1 MKHAVLINN
10 SYIEN
15 TSVRYLGAHLK
26 NKGYRV
32 SVIHY
37 EGSKDNVFHLLPEES
52 LQTLAEYCGK
62 CDLVGISL
70 LTTHQLERSIQI
82 NNYLK
87 ERISAPII
95 WGGVPVMCS
104 PQAYLQYADLICAGE
119 GESVLAGLLEGRD
132 YADIAGLGFRLPDG
146 AVKVNAIP
154 DLIDLNQQPVP
165 YMELDH
171 GYLLRGNELLRLR
184 DHVHLLRP
192 SYMGMTI
199 RGCPYACSYCI
210 NSRLKQVFHHK
221 GPFIRFIDTELVMQE
236 LEWAVANIPQLKS
249 VTLDDDDFFMRSEED
264 LESFFDSY
272 RQRINLPFY
281 YLQATIKQVRESK
294 LKLLQQYGIRMR
306 FLKIGLQ
313 SASRRVSH
321 EIFDRGFDPDLFIEK
336 LKLLAVYDVSVILD
350 VISDNPYDTPN
361 DKYEALLFYRNMLRS
376 VRPLSTIPRPVKIY
390 DHKLMY
396 YPDTKLFNKA
406 RQDGVIPSD
415 YTEQVLLKRNTVRK
429 HEEDLDN
436 DTLVIA
442 LFNIAIRK
450 NRFAPLAGALLEL
463 LCYRPFF
470 RLYTRLDIVR
480 RTYKFRHVPFVT
492 RIMRALQKEGLW

>member
-15 TSVRYLGAHLK
+15 ISVRYLGAHLK

-37 EGSKDNVFHLLPEES
+37 EGSKDNVFQLLPEDS
-52 LQTLAEYCGK
+52 LQTLATYCRE
-62 CDLVGISL
+62 CSLLGISL

-82 NNYLK
+82 NDYLK
-87 ERISAPII
+87 DRIAAPII

-119 GESVLAGLLEGRD
+119 GESVMAELLEDRD
-132 YADIAGLGFRLPDG
+132 YADIAGLGYKLPDG
-146 AVKVNAIP
+146 RVRINAIP
-154 DLIDLNQQPVP
+154 DLIDLNDQPVP
-165 YMELDH
+165 YLELDD
-171 GYLLRGNELLRLR
+171 GFLLQGSKLLRLR

-192 SYMGMTI
+192 SYLGMTI

-210 NSRLKQVFHHK
+210 NSRLKQVFHRK
-221 GPFIRFIDTELVMQE
+221 GSFIRFIDTELVMQE

-249 VTLDDDDFFMRSEED
+249 VTLDDDDFFMRSAED
-264 LESFFDSY
+264 LERFLEAY
-272 RQRINLPFY
+272 RRRIGLPFY

-294 LKLLQQYGIRMR
+294 LKLLQQYDIRMR
-306 FLKIGLQ
+306 FMKIGLQ
-313 SASRRVSH
+313 SASRRVSR
-321 EIFDRGFDPDLFIEK
+321 EIFDRDFDPDLFIAK
-336 LKLLAVYDVSVILD
+336 LKLLASYGVSVILD
-350 VISDNPYDTPN
+350 VISDNPYDTTD
-361 DKYEALLFYRNMLRS
+361 DKYEALLFYRNILRK
-376 VRPLSTIPRPVKIY
+376 VRPLATIPRPVKIY

-396 YPDTKLFNKA
+396 YPDTKLYNKA
-406 RQDGVIPSD
+406 RRDGVIPAD
-415 YTEQVLLKRNTVRK
+415 YIEQVLLKRNTVRQ
-429 HEEDLDN
+429 HDEDLDN

-450 NRFAPLAGALLEL
+450 NRLAPLAGALLKL
-463 LCYRPFF
+463 LCYQPLF

-480 RTYKFRHVPFVT
+480 RAYNLKNVPFIVSL
-492 RIMRALQKEGLW
+492 MRKLQKEGLW